1 MTDIPISK
9 LIPIE
14 HDCLLE
20 LNGRLHTK
28 VIGQDDAIDSVV
40 AVLTNRTELLRQN
53 QSIASFLFIG

>member
-1 MTDIPISK
+1 
-9 LIPIE
+9 
-14 HDCLLE
+14 LE